1 MDVNAVINSHCLVY
15 HSQREGKVLNN
26 SIMTVTYPAPV
37 RVIVSSFDL
46 IEPKSL
52 VNVSEIAM
60 S

>member
-1 MDVNAVINSHCLVY
+1 MDVNAVINSNCLVH

-26 SIMTVTYPAPV
+26 SIMTVTIPEPV
-37 RVIVSSFDL
+37 RVIVSCFD
-46 IEPKSL
+46 PKSL